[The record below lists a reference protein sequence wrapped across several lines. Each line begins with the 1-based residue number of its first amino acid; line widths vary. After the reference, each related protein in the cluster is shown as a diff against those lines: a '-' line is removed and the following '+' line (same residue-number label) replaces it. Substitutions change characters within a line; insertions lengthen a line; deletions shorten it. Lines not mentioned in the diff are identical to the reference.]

1 MADVIS
7 IHTKLKHAQRKQAD
21 TNRKR
26 KILAVQKIFQCT
38 QCAMKCE
45 KCGTQISHDTHLAAS
60 GPKRRHIPYRFCES
74 CNEEYIDYI
83 ERMKG
88 GGDPDC
94 YWHNEDWLAV
104 WKTWI
109 DYQGAKDRYVKSKG
123 FARLLEELK
132 QPHPE

>member
-7 IHTKLKHAQRKQAD
+7 IDTKLKHSEQKRAD
-21 TNRKR
+21 IARKR
-26 KILAVQKIFQCT
+26 KILAVQKVFQCT

-45 KCGTQISHDTHLAAS
+45 KCGTQISHDDHVS
-60 GPKRRHIPYRFCES
+60 EGGGKKRQIPYRFCDS
-74 CNEEYIDYI
+74 CSEEYLDYI

-94 YWHNEDWLAV
+94 YWHNEDWLHV

-109 DYQGAKDRYVKSKG
+109 DYQGATDRYIKSRG
-123 FARLLEELK
+123 FARLLQELK
-132 QPHPE
+132 QTRTE

>member
-1 MADVIS
+1 MADIIS
-7 IHTKLKHAQRKQAD
+7 IQTKLKHAQQKQAD

-45 KCGTQISHDTHLAAS
+45 KCGTQISHDAHLSQGRS
-60 GPKRRHIPYRFCES
+60 GKRHIPYRFCES
-74 CNEEYIDYI
+74 CTEEYIDYI
-83 ERMKG
+83 ERMQG

-109 DYQGAKDRYVKSKG
+109 DYQSAKDRYVKSKG